1 MAVRRRN
8 LTFEGDPSR
17 RDSRVMTALVII
29 TIIVVAYWA
38 VNGGIDRI
46 ELSGDGTIL
55 TVDE

>member
-1 MAVRRRN
+1 
-8 LTFEGDPSR
+8 
-17 RDSRVMTALVII
+17 MTALVII